1 MQQPLNEPKT
11 FAEMVL
17 VLLEDRFPW
26 LGSDEPVS
34 GADTVEQLSALHQR
48 LLQAR
53 VPTGVL
59 RDNPNLS

>member
-1 MQQPLNEPKT
+1 MQQPLNEPET

-17 VLLEDRFPW
+17 VLLEDRSPW

-48 LLQAR
+48 LVQTRSLNR
-53 VPTGVL
+53 SVP
-59 RDNPNLS
+59 R

>member
-26 LGSDEPVS
+26 LGSDQPVS

-48 LLQAR
+48 LVQTR
-53 VPTGVL
+53 SRNRSVP
-59 RDNPNLS
+59 R